1 MIFDLRVVT
10 GLDDDR
16 YKAGSKPESNP
27 VNKVIAVKTRITFKS
42 VNLK

>member
-16 YKAGSKPESNP
+16 YRAGSNPESNP
-27 VNKVIAVKTRITFKS
+27 VNNVMAVKTRITFNISKS
-42 VNLK
+42 